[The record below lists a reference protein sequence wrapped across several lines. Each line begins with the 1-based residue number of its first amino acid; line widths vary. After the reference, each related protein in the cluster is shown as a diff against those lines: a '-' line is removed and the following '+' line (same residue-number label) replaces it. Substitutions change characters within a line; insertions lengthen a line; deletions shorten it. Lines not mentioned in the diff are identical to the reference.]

1 MVGFFARSGLLTV
14 SFSSRSSRNPIEI
27 YGSIHNHHQSV
38 AEDVNLHLQD
48 TYLSDFVVPADSLW
62 GGKTLMELDF
72 GKKYGVHVA
81 SIIRGAHRI
90 NIPGGGNRVF
100 PNDKL
105 QVIGT
110 DEQLSVF
117 SGQLEKVAEGYK
129 DEDFENREMYL
140 KQFVIARNSPFCGR
154 TIRESG
160 VRNKYHCLVVGIEPA
175 DDSNLRQPE
184 VSFELQRGDVV
195 WVVGEE
201 KNLNALFE
209 ASEVTA
215 KAE

>member
-1 MVGFFARSGLLTV
+1 MERVFVQNLRSKEIKKAYLGESQPEYAGRLLD
-14 SFSSRSSRNPIEI
+14 R
-27 YGSIHNHHQSV
+27 
-38 AEDVNLHLQD
+38 DLH
-48 TYLSDFVVPADSLW
+48 LSDFVVPADSLW

-90 NIPGGGNRVF
+90 NIPGGGNRIF

-160 VRNKYHCLVVGIEPA
+160 IRNKYHCLVVGIESA

-184 VSFELQRGDVV
+184 VSFELQKGDVV

-215 KAE
+215 KSE